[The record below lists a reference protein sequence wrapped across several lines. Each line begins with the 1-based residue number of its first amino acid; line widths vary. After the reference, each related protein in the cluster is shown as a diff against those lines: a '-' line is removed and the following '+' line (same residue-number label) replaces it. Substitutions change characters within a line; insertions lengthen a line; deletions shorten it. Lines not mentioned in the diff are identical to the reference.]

1 MYAHV
6 YTHVNSTDMNDYQ
19 LQQVCDQHL
28 DIICPKLR
36 PVNRQ
41 RKNSISTLLSTPT
54 LPKLVIFFSR
64 CVPFHSRC
72 ALGFSHLLSSQML
85 KGIRVFSYIQTK
97 ITNHICASFAR
108 NVNRICASYC
118 QSLLFNSCVVKPIK
132 WYTDSFKTWVILIC
146 VCKQSLFVGGCICQP
161 PLLF

>member
-1 MYAHV
+1 MSPVLPGNCKEKEKLKGGVPQIAREKHKWVKACNKIHIYIIRVCVYAHV

-85 KGIRVFSYIQTK
+85 KGIRVFSYIQTR

-108 NVNRICASYC
+108 NVNRI
-118 QSLLFNSCVVKPIK
+118 
-132 WYTDSFKTWVILIC
+132 
-146 VCKQSLFVGGCICQP
+146 
-161 PLLF
+161 